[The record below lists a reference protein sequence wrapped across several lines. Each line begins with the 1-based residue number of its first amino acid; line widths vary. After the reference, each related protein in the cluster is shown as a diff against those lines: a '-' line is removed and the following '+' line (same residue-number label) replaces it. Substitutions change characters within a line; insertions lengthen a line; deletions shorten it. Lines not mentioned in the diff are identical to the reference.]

1 MTSNKSKEGA
11 GMRSAKYLGAVLLLP
26 LVFACCP
33 HRANAREPGGNIIVA
48 NGLDADIVGIRFL
61 FPTPYGEPYI
71 ASLQDVLIPL
81 DRSRIGTEEVTLPE
95 QAIVDLVT
103 ERFIFPDLSTLRK
116 SNRVLYL
123 DMILVDGVPL
133 LQRTDGNGSPEKG
146 AARGAR
152 QRLLTPE
159 NRPNAVDR
167 SLLAKTATLA
177 EVATLVRKTTEAVRE
192 KPGVVRHL
200 EVEAGPIRDNDHALA
215 RCPEALAEWNTANKD
230 AARWTG
236 QWVTTV
242 PETMSVCKAVTR
254 PASLDET
261 LFKEGA
267 GWGNSLSFPV
277 VWKGLAGTARVAP
290 EKEDAPEGKIVTLL
304 RLPLPAESGM
314 AMLDPRLVGSLGPLL
329 ADLLD
334 EGYRPL
340 RLQTKTDLGEVKTV
354 SFLETAGDAKAHLE
368 VVRSTLALP
377 DTEAALAWA
386 EMVWVRGEA
395 FAALASGK
403 EPPAAPA
410 VRIRLVREVFEAL
423 FLPDGRHRIAF
434 NEPNSVYFQ

>member
-1 MTSNKSKEGA
+1 MMR
-11 GMRSAKYLGAVLLLP
+11 GMCGAKYLKAVLLLL
-26 LVFACCP
+26 LVFVCCP

-48 NGLDADIVGIRFL
+48 NGLDADIVDIRFL
-61 FPTPYGEPYI
+61 FPAPYGEPFI
-71 ASLQDVLIPL
+71 ASLQDVLIPR
-81 DRSRIGTEEVTLPE
+81 DRSRIGTEEVKLPA
-95 QAIVDLVT
+95 QAIVDLAT
-103 ERFIFPDLSTLRK
+103 ERFIFPDLSTLGK
-116 SNRVLYL
+116 PDRVLYL

-133 LQRTDGNGSPEKG
+133 LQRTDGNGGLEKG
-146 AARGAR
+146 AAKGAR

-167 SLLAKTATLA
+167 SLLAKAATLA
-177 EVATLVRKTTEAVRE
+177 EVATLVGKTTEAARE
-192 KPGVVRHL
+192 KPGDARHL
-200 EVEAGPIRDNDHALA
+200 EIEAGPIWDNDHALA
-215 RCPEALAEWNTANKD
+215 RCPEALAEWNAANKGT
-230 AARWTG
+230 ARWTG
-236 QWVTTV
+236 QWATTV
-242 PETMSVCKAVTR
+242 PEAMSVCKAVTG

-267 GWGNSLSFPV
+267 GWGESLSFPV
-277 VWKGLAGTARVAP
+277 VWKGWAGSARVAP
-290 EKEDAPEGKIVTLL
+290 ENEDAPEGKIVTLL

-340 RLQTKTDLGEVKTV
+340 RLETETDLAEVTTV
-354 SFLETAGDAKAHLE
+354 PFLETAGDAKAHLE
-368 VVRSTLALP
+368 VVRSALTLP
-377 DTEAALAWA
+377 DAGVALAWA

-403 EPPAAPA
+403 EPSAAPA

-423 FLPDGRHRIAF
+423 FLPDGRRIM
-434 NEPNSVYFQ
+434 N